1 MANGFI
7 TPPRTQQQIPA
18 QEIRICYQMTTRN
31 KSFLEMHYYLKKKGI
46 KNNAFMLQL
55 LDPDLAGIDPHDP
68 MLSRTMKMKVQR
80 ECMFN
85 FWYYVR
91 EVVRVTHSG
100 SPKGIPFMLHR
111 GNMAMFF
118 CMLQNINTF
127 IELPRQQGKTLG
139 ACVFYSWAYNFGTA
153 NSELRF
159 MNKDLAGSKDNLAKV
174 KEIIGMLPSYLQMTR
189 EYTMVGDRKKKATA
203 NVETI
208 AHVINHN
215 KIRTV
220 ASARSRNAA
229 GNLLRGKTITF
240 WWMDEW
246 AFIGYNDAIYLSTY
260 PALKTA
266 FDNARAANKPYG
278 ILITTTP
285 GILSTTEG
293 KYAFEMKEDASEF
306 SETWY
311 DKAPMQIRSIL
322 DANQKSD
329 FVYIRFS
336 YKQLGRDEQWFFEI
350 CKGLQWKMRD
360 IRREV
365 LLEWTD
371 MPENCPFSPE
381 DLEDIE
387 KKVNEPINRI
397 EFFDR
402 YILNV
407 YKPIPLRSDYVPK
420 YPPIIGVDVS
430 GGYRRDASAITVID
444 SRTTEVIAD
453 FNSNHI
459 SPIDLA
465 RLVLDITC
473 RFYPNAVINV
483 ERNGGF
489 GASVIAKLKESKVKK
504 NLYFEMKDRV
514 VEEQTDGIRIRK
526 KKMLTKVFGLDSTKD
541 VRELL
546 IEILRERVQYH
557 KDKFN
562 SPTILNEMKRM
573 EIKRTGK
580 VEHSDNSH
588 DDQVFS
594 YLMALYVWYEG
605 KNLRENF
612 HIEKQS
618 IKVEEGVDDTITAL
632 DQKYTSVIDEVV
644 GPAAT
649 PEEDARNEEVN
660 QMLSELK
667 KGQGILFNEFAKRRD
682 EEEDRMFKMLL
693 RSKPVLKSYCKEHNI
708 SEEEA
713 REEAFGGETDIP
725 DSVFTGFNSD
735 VEMDQANKLKRNFNM
750 LNFPTGR

>member
-1 MANGFI
+1 
-7 TPPRTQQQIPA
+7 
-18 QEIRICYQMTTRN
+18 
-31 KSFLEMHYYLKKKGI
+31 
-46 KNNAFMLQL
+46 
-55 LDPDLAGIDPHDP
+55 
-68 MLSRTMKMKVQR
+68 
-80 ECMFN
+80 
-85 FWYYVR
+85 
-91 EVVRVTHSG
+91 
-100 SPKGIPFMLHR
+100 
-111 GNMAMFF
+111 
-118 CMLQNINTF
+118 
-127 IELPRQQGKTLG
+127 
-139 ACVFYSWAYNFGTA
+139 
-153 NSELRF
+153 
-159 MNKDLAGSKDNLAKV
+159 
-174 KEIIGMLPSYLQMTR
+174 
-189 EYTMVGDRKKKATA
+189 
-203 NVETI
+203 
-208 AHVINHN
+208 
-215 KIRTV
+215 
-220 ASARSRNAA
+220 
-229 GNLLRGKTITF
+229 
-240 WWMDEW
+240 
-246 AFIGYNDAIYLSTY
+246 
-260 PALKTA
+260 
-266 FDNARAANKPYG
+266 
-278 ILITTTP
+278 
-285 GILSTTEG
+285 
-293 KYAFEMKEDASEF
+293 
-306 SETWY
+306 
-311 DKAPMQIRSIL
+311 
-322 DANQKSD
+322 
-329 FVYIRFS
+329 
-336 YKQLGRDEQWFFEI
+336 
-350 CKGLQWKMRD
+350 
-360 IRREV
+360 
-365 LLEWTD
+365 
-371 MPENCPFSPE
+371 
-381 DLEDIE
+381 
-387 KKVNEPINRI
+387 
-397 EFFDR
+397 
-402 YILNV
+402 
-407 YKPIPLRSDYVPK
+407 
-420 YPPIIGVDVS
+420 
-430 GGYRRDASAITVID
+430 
-444 SRTTEVIAD
+444 
-453 FNSNHI
+453 
-459 SPIDLA
+459 
-465 RLVLDITC
+465 LVLDITC

-667 KGQGILFNEFAKRRD
+667 KGQGILYNEFAKRRD

-693 RSKPVLKSYCKEHNI
+693 RSKPVLQSYCKEHNI
-708 SEEEA
+708 SEEEV
-713 REEAFGGETDIP
+713 REEVFGGETDIP